1 MIETT
6 RMEQK
11 RIYYK
16 KPTKF
21 QWLGRII
28 WDIVSLNFFI
38 NILNLLAFYIVNYSI
53 GRKKATIGKTTR
65 VQSTA
70 IFRMAE
76 RITIGEHCMIGHHDC
91 LQAGKA
97 WGTITIGDYCQL
109 GPNDHLYAYNHAY
122 DDITKPCISQG
133 YYDGNIVLED
143 DVTLGG
149 NVVILANVTIGKG
162 SIVSAGSV
170 VNKNVPPYAIVA
182 GVFAKVVG
190 FRFSPEEVEEFQ
202 KTIPEEKRINIDEYR
217 KSYQKLFINRI
228 GEIKKALN

>member
-1 MIETT
+1 
-6 RMEQK
+6 MEQQ
-11 RIYYK
+11 RINFK
-16 KPTKF
+16 KPSKI
-21 QWLGRII
+21 QWIGRIL

-38 NILNLLAFYIVNYSI
+38 NILRLLSFYIVNYSM

-70 IFRMAE
+70 IFRQAE
-76 RITIGEHCMIGHHDC
+76 RIRIGEHCMIGHHDC
-91 LQAGKA
+91 LQAGKE

-109 GPNDHLYAYNHAY
+109 GPNDQLFAYNHAY

-143 DVTLGG
+143 EVTLGG

-162 SIVSAGSV
+162 AIISAGAV

-190 FRFSPEEVEEFQ
+190 FRFSPEEVEEYQ
-202 KTIPEEKRINIDEYR
+202 KTIPEEKWIDIEQYR
-217 KSYQKLFINRI
+217 KSYQKYFINRI
-228 GEIKKALN
+228 GEIKKILS